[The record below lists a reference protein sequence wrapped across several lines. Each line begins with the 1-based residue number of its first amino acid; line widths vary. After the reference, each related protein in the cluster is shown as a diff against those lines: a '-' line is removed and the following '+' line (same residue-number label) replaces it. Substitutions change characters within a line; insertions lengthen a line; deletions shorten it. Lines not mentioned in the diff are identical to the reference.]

1 MVGGPRRDDTTPD
14 KTPGAR
20 TGPALL
26 CPELVGRA
34 AEAAALDD
42 RLAAAV
48 RGSGGVV
55 VLVGEAG
62 TGKSR
67 LVAETT
73 TTARAAGATVLFGRA
88 VPGAQP
94 VAYRPLAEALLA
106 ADRSA
111 PVLDAPELAGFQGH
125 LGRIVPAWRG
135 RSGPSADDS
144 PVLLGEGAARLLGL
158 LGRDRGCVLVLED
171 LHWADPETLDA
182 VDYLADALQDG
193 PVLCLCTTRPDGA
206 AAELVERLRARDPRA
221 TVPVT
226 PLSPAGVDAMAA
238 ACLRTAMVPP
248 ELRTFLRTHSEGVP
262 FLVEELLAG
271 LVASGALRHGD
282 GHWGGHG
289 ELVPTVPASLRE
301 SIRRRLAAL
310 DRTARRVLE
319 AAALLGRRFD
329 WQLLPGIAEVDGRD
343 VVEALRA
350 AVAEALV
357 VVEGDG
363 FSFRHALTR
372 EAVLAD
378 LLPPDRRHLAQ
389 RAWPAIERAHP
400 GLPGAVCELAA
411 ELAEAAGAP
420 EEAADRLVESARRA
434 LGGGALTTAEATAR
448 RARRIAPAH
457 GGAAVAVEELLVR
470 ILVAAGKPGDAL
482 AVGGALADRL
492 AAEPSRRAD
501 LLVVLARAAL
511 AAGDVALAARHVAA
525 ARSAPLPT
533 PDDASPDDAGPD
545 DAGPDDAGPD
555 DAGPDAALGARID
568 AVAAHVA
575 LDEDRI
581 SDAAALAE
589 AAVVAAD
596 ATGQPAVE
604 CEALEVLG
612 RTAATTSGAA
622 NAAPWL
628 QRASDVAERH
638 GLADRHLR
646 ARQELALVAWG
657 RGDPGA
663 LRETRELAER
673 YGALTTV
680 AVMDLSLADVA
691 LSNFD
696 TAGCL
701 TAARAC
707 RDASR
712 RYGLAT
718 EPVAALWLAGA
729 HALADDVEAMR
740 AAIDAALARD
750 PDDPRILGDLY
761 GRVLATHAVV
771 ADDLDALPGLLDTM
785 MEHVRVAPPMKS
797 IYPGRALWATVHAI
811 DDDDLGAAVRAEFAE
826 ATASIRLPVFTGT
839 LTILEAVV
847 RGRRGDAEG
856 AAGLMATAHAGL
868 RSAPLGTG
876 LVHAQQLLVAR
887 AAVRDGWGDP
897 AAWLRECEA
906 FFAATGHE
914 RTARRCRTTLAESGA
929 PVPRRGR
936 GSADVPVGLRALG
949 VTGREL
955 DVLRLV
961 AAGRSTREIGT
972 SLHLSTKTVERHLS
986 SLFDRTGVRN
996 RTALGELARDH
1007 GVLDG

>member
-1 MVGGPRRDDTTPD
+1 MVGGPPHEDT
-14 KTPGAR
+14 TPGAR
-20 TGPALL
+20 AGPSLL

-42 RLAAAV
+42 RVTAAA
-48 RGSGGVV
+48 RGAGGVV
-55 VLVGEAG
+55 VLVGDAG

-73 TTARAAGATVLFGRA
+73 ATARATGATVLFGRA

-111 PVLDAPELAGFQGH
+111 PVLDAPELAGFRGH
-125 LGRIVPAWRG
+125 LGRIVPAWRE

-144 PVLLGEGAARLLGL
+144 PVLLSEGAARLLGL
-158 LGRDRGCVLVLED
+158 LGRGRGCVLVLED

-182 VDYLADALQDG
+182 VDYLADALQDA
-193 PVLCLCTTRPDGA
+193 PVLCLGTTRPEGA
-206 AAELVERLRARDPRA
+206 AAELVERLRQRDPHA
-221 TVPVT
+221 SIPVT

-238 ACLRTAMVPP
+238 ACLRTTTVPP
-248 ELRTFLRTHSEGVP
+248 ELRAFLRTHSEGLP

-271 LVASGALRHGD
+271 LVASGALRHEAGR
-282 GHWGGHG
+282 WGGHG
-289 ELVPTVPASLRE
+289 DLVPTVPASLRE
-301 SIRRRLAAL
+301 SIRRRLTAL
-310 DRTARRVLE
+310 DRTARRVLD

-329 WQLLPGIAEVDGRD
+329 WELLPGIAEVDGRD
-343 VVEALRA
+343 VVEAMRA

-363 FSFRHALTR
+363 FSFRHALSR

-378 LLPPDRRHLAQ
+378 LLPPDRHHLAQ
-389 RAWPAIERAHP
+389 RAWPAVERAHP
-400 GLPGAVCELAA
+400 GLPGAWCELAA

-420 EEAADRLVESARRA
+420 EEAADRLAESARRA

-448 RARRIAPAH
+448 RARRIAPAD
-457 GGAAVAVEELLVR
+457 GPAALTVEELLVR
-470 ILVAAGKPGDAL
+470 TLVAAGKPGDAL
-482 AVGGALADRL
+482 AVGDALADRL
-492 AAEPSRRAD
+492 AAEPTRRAD

-511 AAGDVALAARHVAA
+511 TAGDAAVAARHLDA
-525 ARSAPLPT
+525 ARSALH
-533 PDDASPDDAGPD
+533 ASPGDAGPD
-545 DAGPDDAGPD
+545 P
-555 DAGPDAALGARID
+555 ALRARID

-575 LDEDRI
+575 LDENRI
-581 SDAAALAE
+581 ADAAALAE
-589 AAVVAAD
+589 AAVTAAST
-596 ATGQPAVE
+596 TGQPAVE

-612 RTAATTSGAA
+612 RTAATRGTTDAV
-622 NAAPWL
+622 PWL
-628 QRASDVAERH
+628 ARAAEVAERH

-646 ARQELALVAWG
+646 ARQELTLAAWG
-657 RGDPGA
+657 QGDPGG

-696 TAGCL
+696 TEGCR
-701 TAARAC
+701 AAAQAC
-707 RDASR
+707 LDASR

-729 HALADDVEAMR
+729 HALADDAPGMH

-761 GRVLATHAVV
+761 GRVLAKHAVV
-771 ADDLDALPGLLDTM
+771 ADDLEALPGLLDRM

-797 IYPGRALWATVHAI
+797 VYPGRALWATVHAI
-811 DDDDLGAAVRAEFAE
+811 DDDDLGAAVRTEFAGS
-826 ATASIRLPVFTGT
+826 TAAIRLPVFTGT
-839 LTILEAVV
+839 LSVVDAVAQ
-847 RGRRGDAEG
+847 GRRGDADG
-856 AAGLMATAHAGL
+856 AAALMATAHAEL
-868 RSAPLGTG
+868 RSAPLALG
-876 LVHAQQLLVAR
+876 LAHAQQLLVAR
-887 AAVRDGWGDP
+887 AAIRDGWGDP

-914 RTARRCRTTLAESGA
+914 RAARRCRTVLAESGA

-936 GSADVPVGLRALG
+936 GSADVPVPLRALG

-961 AAGRSTREIGT
+961 AVGRSTREIGT
-972 SLHLSTKTVERHLS
+972 TLHLSTKTVERHLS

-996 RTALGELARDH
+996 RSALGALAREH

>member
-1 MVGGPRRDDTTPD
+1 
-14 KTPGAR
+14 
-20 TGPALL
+20 LL

-34 AEAAALDD
+34 AEAAALGD
-42 RLAAAV
+42 RVTAAA

-67 LVAETT
+67 LVGETT
-73 TTARAAGATVLFGRA
+73 TTARTTGATVLLGRA
-88 VPGAQP
+88 VPGVQP

-106 ADRSA
+106 ADRAA
-111 PVLDAPELAGFQGH
+111 PDLDAPELAGFRGH

-144 PVLLGEGAARLLGL
+144 PVLLSEGTARLLGL
-158 LGRDRGCVLVLED
+158 LGREHGCVLILED

-182 VDYLADALQDG
+182 VDHLADALVDA
-193 PVLCLCTTRPDGA
+193 PVLCLCTTRPEGA
-206 AAELVERLRARDPRA
+206 AAELAERLRQRDPRA
-221 TVPVT
+221 VIPVA
-226 PLSPAGVDAMAA
+226 PLSPAGVDAMTA
-238 ACLRTAMVPP
+238 ACLRTTIVPP
-248 ELRTFLRTHSEGVP
+248 ELRAFLRTHSEGLP

-271 LVASGALRHGD
+271 LVASGALRHGE

-289 ELVPTVPASLRE
+289 DLVPTVPASLRE
-301 SIRRRLAAL
+301 SIRRRSAAL
-310 DRTARRVLE
+310 DRTARRVLD

-350 AVAEALV
+350 AVTEALV
-357 VVEGDG
+357 VVDGDE

-378 LLPPDRRHLAQ
+378 ILPPDRRHLAQ

-400 GLPGAVCELAA
+400 ELPGALCELAA

-420 EEAADRLVESARRA
+420 EAAAERLIESARRA
-434 LGGGALTTAEATAR
+434 LRGGALVTAEATAR
-448 RARRIAPAH
+448 RARRLAPA
-457 GGAAVAVEELLVR
+457 GGRVAVAADELLVG

-482 AVGGALADRL
+482 AVGRELADRL
-492 AAEPSRRAD
+492 AAEPTRRAD

-511 AAGDVALAARHVAA
+511 AAGDVAAAAGQVAA
-525 ARSAPLPT
+525 ARSA
-533 PDDASPDDAGPD
+533 SPDDPD
-545 DAGPDDAGPD
+545 
-555 DAGPDAALGARID
+555 PDAALGARID

-575 LDEDRI
+575 LEEDRVE
-581 SDAAALAE
+581 DAATLAG
-589 AAVVAAD
+589 AAVAAAA
-596 ATGQPAVE
+596 ATEQPAVE

-612 RTAATTSGAA
+612 RTAAATRGADEA
-622 NAAPWL
+622 VPWL

-646 ARQELALVAWG
+646 ARQELALVDWG

-663 LRETRELAER
+663 LRATRELAER

-680 AVMDLSLADVA
+680 AVMDLSLADIA
-691 LSNFD
+691 LANFD
-696 TAGCL
+696 TQGCL
-701 TAARAC
+701 AASRAC
-707 RDASR
+707 LDASR

-718 EPVAALWLAGA
+718 QPVAALWLAGA
-729 HALADDVEAMR
+729 YALADNVDAMR
-740 AAIDAALARD
+740 TAIDAALARD

-771 ADDLDALPGLLDTM
+771 ADELDTLPGRLDTM
-785 MEHVRVAPPMKS
+785 MAHVRVAPPTKS
-797 IYPGRALWATVHAI
+797 MYPGRALWATLHAI
-811 DDDDLGAAVRAEFAE
+811 DDDDLGDAARAEFARG
-826 ATASIRLPVFTGT
+826 TASIRLPVFAAT
-839 LTILEAVV
+839 LTVVDAVV
-847 RGRRGDAEG
+847 RGRQGDAGG
-856 AAGLMATAHAGL
+856 ADALIATARSVL
-868 RSAPLGTG
+868 RSAPLGAG
-876 LVHAQQLLVAR
+876 LIHAQQLLVAR
-887 AAVRDGWGDP
+887 AAIRDGWGDP

-914 RTARRCRTTLAESGA
+914 RTARRCRTELAGTGA
-929 PVPRRGR
+929 SVPRRGR
-936 GSADVPVGLRALG
+936 GSADVPVPLRALG

-972 SLHLSTKTVERHLS
+972 TLHLSTKTVERHLS

-996 RTALGELARDH
+996 RSALGALARDH

>member
-1 MVGGPRRDDTTPD
+1 MVGGPPREGTTS
-14 KTPGAR
+14 GAR
-20 TGPALL
+20 AGPSLL
-26 CPELVGRA
+26 CPDLVGRA
-34 AEAAALDD
+34 AEAAALGD
-42 RLAAAV
+42 RLTAAA

-67 LVAETT
+67 LVAEITT
-73 TTARAAGATVLFGRA
+73 AARAAGSPVLFGRA
-88 VPGAQP
+88 VPGAHP

-111 PVLDAPELAGFQGH
+111 PVLDAPELAGFRGH
-125 LGRIVPAWRG
+125 LGRIVPVWRD
-135 RSGPSADDS
+135 RSGPSAEDS
-144 PVLLGEGAARLLGL
+144 PVLLGEGTARLLGL
-158 LGRDRGCVLVLED
+158 LGRGHGCVLVLED

-182 VDYLADALQDG
+182 VDHLADALADA
-193 PVLCLCTTRPDGA
+193 PVLCLCTTRPEGA
-206 AAELVERLRARDPRA
+206 AAELAERLRQRDPRA
-221 TVPVT
+221 AVPVT

-238 ACLRTAMVPP
+238 ACLRTAVVPP
-248 ELRTFLRTHSEGVP
+248 ELRAFLRTHSEGLP

-271 LVASGALRHGD
+271 LVASGALRHAD

-310 DRTARRVLE
+310 DRTARRVLD

-357 VVEGDG
+357 VVEGDE

-378 LLPPDRRHLAQ
+378 ILPPDRRHLAQ

-400 GLPGAVCELAA
+400 ELPGALCELAA

-420 EEAADRLVESARRA
+420 EAAADRLVESARRA
-434 LGGGALTTAEATAR
+434 LGGGALITAEATAR
-448 RARRIAPAH
+448 RARRIAPTH
-457 GGAAVAVEELLVR
+457 GPAAVAVEELLVA

-482 AVGGALADRL
+482 AVGSELADRL
-492 AAEPSRRAD
+492 AAEPVRRAD

-511 AAGDVALAARHVAA
+511 AAGDVALADRHVDA
-525 ARSAPLPT
+525 ARSAPRRAA
-533 PDDASPDDAGPD
+533 DAAGSDASIPDAG
-545 DAGPDDAGPD
+545 
-555 DAGPDAALGARID
+555 GPDAGGPDASLGARID

-575 LDEDRI
+575 LEEDRI
-581 SDAAALAE
+581 EDADALAGAAVAAAA
-589 AAVVAAD
+589 

-612 RTAATTSGAA
+612 RTATTRGAA
-622 NAAPWL
+622 DAVPWL
-628 QRASDVAERH
+628 RRASDVAERH

-663 LRETRELAER
+663 LRDTRDLAER
-673 YGALTTV
+673 YGALITV

-696 TAGCL
+696 TASCL
-701 TAARAC
+701 VAARAC
-707 RDASR
+707 LDASR

-761 GRVLATHAVV
+761 GRVLAKHAVV
-771 ADDLDALPGLLDTM
+771 GDELETLPGLLDTM

-797 IYPGRALWATVHAI
+797 VYPGRALWVTVHAI
-811 DDDDLGAAVRAEFAE
+811 DDDDLGAAARAEFAE
-826 ATASIRLPVFTGT
+826 TTASIRLPLFTGT
-839 LTILEAVV
+839 LTIVDAVV
-847 RGRRGDAEG
+847 CGRRGDAEG
-856 AAGLMATAHAGL
+856 ATTRMAAAHSDL
-868 RSAPLGTG
+868 RSAPLGAG
-876 LVHAQQLLVAR
+876 LIHTQQFLVAR

-906 FFAATGHE
+906 FFAGAGHE
-914 RTARRCRTTLAESGA
+914 RAARRCRTELAGTGA

-936 GSADVPVGLRALG
+936 GTADVPVPLRALG

-961 AAGRSTREIGT
+961 AAGRSTREIGM

-996 RTALGELARDH
+996 RTALGALARHH

>member
-1 MVGGPRRDDTTPD
+1 MAGVAQSGDRAPGTRPGPSLVCPD
-14 KTPGAR
+14 
-20 TGPALL
+20 
-26 CPELVGRA
+26 LVGRA
-34 AEAAALDD
+34 TEAAALAD
-42 RLAAAV
+42 RVSAAA

-55 VLVGEAG
+55 VLVGDAG

-67 LVAETT
+67 LIAETT
-73 TTARAAGATVLFGRA
+73 TAARAAGATVLFGRA

-106 ADRSA
+106 AFRSSPA
-111 PVLDAPELAGFQGH
+111 LDAPELAGFHGH
-125 LGRIVPAWRG
+125 LGRIVPAWG
-135 RSGPSADDS
+135 AGSGPSADDS
-144 PVLLGEGAARLLGL
+144 PVLLGEGIARLLGV

-171 LHWADPETLDA
+171 LHWADPETVDA
-182 VDYLADALQDG
+182 VDYLADALQDA
-193 PVLCLCTTRPDGA
+193 PVLCLATSRPDGA
-206 AAELVERLRARDPRA
+206 VTELAGRLQGRDPRS

-226 PLSPAGVDAMAA
+226 PLPPAEVDLMAA
-238 ACLRTAMVPP
+238 ACLRTASVPP
-248 ELRTFLRTHSEGVP
+248 ELRSFLRTHSEGVP

-271 LVASGALRHGD
+271 LVASGALVHDD
-282 GHWGGHG
+282 GRWSSHG

-301 SIRRRLAAL
+301 SIRSRLRAL
-310 DRTARRVLE
+310 DPVARRVID

-343 VVEALRA
+343 VVEALRS
-350 AVAEALV
+350 AVDGALV
-357 VVEGDG
+357 AVEGDG

-378 LLPPDRRHLAQ
+378 ILPPDRRHLAR

-400 GLPGAVCELAA
+400 GLPGVVCELAA

-420 EEAADRLVESARRA
+420 EEAADRLTESARRA
-434 LGGGALTTAEATAR
+434 LGGGALVTAEATVR
-448 RARRIAPAH
+448 RARRLAPT
-457 GGAAVAVEELLVR
+457 GGPAALAAEELLVR
-470 ILVAAGKPGDAL
+470 VLVAAGKPGDAL
-482 AVGGALADRL
+482 GVGTDLAPCLTTD
-492 AAEPSRRAD
+492 PGRRTD

-511 AAGDVALAARHVAA
+511 AAGEVAVAAGHVDA
-525 ARSAPLPT
+525 ARSVRL
-533 PDDASPDDAGPD
+533 DDADP
-545 DAGPDDAGPD
+545 
-555 DAGPDAALGARID
+555 ALAARID

-575 LDEDRI
+575 LDEDRLD
-581 SDAAALAE
+581 DAAALAGTAI
-589 AAVVAAD
+589 AAAA
-596 ATGQPAVE
+596 ATDQPAVE

-612 RTAATTSGAA
+612 RTAATRGTDEAV
-622 NAAPWL
+622 PWL
-628 QRASDVAERH
+628 RRASEVAERH

-663 LRETRELAER
+663 LQETRELAAR

-680 AVMDLSLADVA
+680 AVMDLSLADIA

-696 TAGCL
+696 AAGCRS
-701 TAARAC
+701 AAQAC
-707 RDASR
+707 LDASR

-729 HALADDVEAMR
+729 HALAGDGEAMTT
-740 AAIDAALARD
+740 AVDAALARD

-761 GRVLATHAVV
+761 GRVLTTHAVV
-771 ADDLDALPGLLDTM
+771 ADDLDALPGLLDSM

-811 DDDDLGAAVRAEFAE
+811 GDDDLGAAARAEFAA
-826 ATASIRLPVFTGT
+826 ATAPIRLPVFTGT
-839 LTILEAVV
+839 LTIVDAVA
-847 RGRRGDAEG
+847 RGRRGDADG
-856 AAGLMATAHAGL
+856 AADLMAAAHADL

-876 LVHAQQLLVAR
+876 LVHAQQLLVAG
-887 AAVRDGWGDP
+887 AALRDGWGDP

-906 FFAATGHE
+906 FFVAAGQE
-914 RTARRCRTTLAESGA
+914 RAARRCRTMLAATGA
-929 PVPRRGR
+929 PVPRRGP
-936 GSADVPVGLRALG
+936 GSADVPVPLRALG

-996 RTALGELARDH
+996 RAALGELARAH

>member
-1 MVGGPRRDDTTPD
+1 MVGGPPRGDTTPG
-14 KTPGAR
+14 TRA
-20 TGPALL
+20 GPSLL

-34 AEAAALDD
+34 AEAAALNE
-42 RLAAAV
+42 RLAAAA

-67 LVAETT
+67 LVAEVTT
-73 TTARAAGATVLFGRA
+73 AARAAGSPVLLGRA
-88 VPGAQP
+88 VPGSQP

-111 PVLDAPELAGFQGH
+111 PVLDAPELAGFRGH
-125 LGRIVPAWRG
+125 LGRIVPAWRD

-144 PVLLGEGAARLLGL
+144 PVLLGEGTARLLGV
-158 LGRDRGCVLVLED
+158 LGRGRGCVLVLED

-182 VDYLADALQDG
+182 VDHLADALADA
-193 PVLCLCTTRPDGA
+193 PVLCVCTTRPEGA
-206 AAELVERLRARDPRA
+206 AAELAERLRQRDPRA

-238 ACLRTAMVPP
+238 ACLRTAVVPP
-248 ELRTFLRTHSEGVP
+248 ELRAFLRTHSEGLP

-271 LVASGALRHGD
+271 LVASGALRHAD

-310 DRTARRVLE
+310 DRTARRVLD

-357 VVEGDG
+357 VVEGDE

-378 LLPPDRRHLAQ
+378 ILPPDRRHLAQ

-400 GLPGAVCELAA
+400 ELPGALCELAA

-420 EEAADRLVESARRA
+420 EAAAERLVEGARRA
-434 LGGGALTTAEATAR
+434 LDGGALVTAEATAR
-448 RARRIAPAH
+448 RARRIAPPQ
-457 GGAAVAVEELLVR
+457 GSAAVAVAELLVA
-470 ILVAAGKPGDAL
+470 ILVTAGKPGDAL
-482 AVGGALADRL
+482 GVGSGLADRL
-492 AAEPSRRAD
+492 AAQPARRAD

-511 AAGDVALAARHVAA
+511 AAGDVAAAGRHVEA
-525 ARSAPLPT
+525 ARSAAPT
-533 PDDASPDDAGPD
+533 ADES
-545 DAGPDDAGPD
+545 
-555 DAGPDAALGARID
+555 GPDAALGARID

-575 LDEDRI
+575 LEQDRVEDAEALAGAAVT
-581 SDAAALAE
+581 AAA
-589 AAVVAAD
+589 

-612 RTAATTSGAA
+612 RTATTRGAA
-622 NAAPWL
+622 DAVPWL
-628 QRASDVAERH
+628 ARASDVAERH

-701 TAARAC
+701 AASRAC
-707 RDASR
+707 LDASR

-729 HALADDVEAMR
+729 HALADDADAMH
-740 AAIDAALARD
+740 AAIDLALARD

-761 GRVLATHAVV
+761 GRVLIKHAVV

-811 DDDDLGAAVRAEFAE
+811 DDDDLGAAARAEFAE
-826 ATASIRLPVFTGT
+826 STASIRLPVFTGT
-839 LTILEAVV
+839 LTTVDAVAA
-847 RGRRGDAEG
+847 GRRGDADG
-856 AAGLMATAHAGL
+856 AAALMARAHAEL
-868 RSAPLGTG
+868 RSAPLGLG
-876 LVHAQQLLVAR
+876 LAHAQQLLVAR
-887 AAVRDGWGDP
+887 AAIRDGWGDP

-914 RTARRCRTTLAESGA
+914 RTARRCRTELAGTGA

-936 GSADVPVGLRALG
+936 GSADVPVPLRALG

-972 SLHLSTKTVERHLS
+972 SLQLSTKTVERHLS

-996 RTALGELARDH
+996 RAALGALARDH
-1007 GVLDG
+1007 GVMDG

>member
-1 MVGGPRRDDTTPD
+1 MAGGPPREDT
-14 KTPGAR
+14 TPGAR

-34 AEAAALDD
+34 AEAGALED
-42 RLAAAV
+42 RLAAAA

-55 VLVGEAG
+55 VLVGDAG

-106 ADRSA
+106 ADRSG
-111 PVLDAPELAGFQGH
+111 PVLDAPELAGFRGH
-125 LGRIVPAWRG
+125 LGRIVPAWRE

-158 LGRDRGCVLVLED
+158 LGRARGCVLVLED

-182 VDYLADALQDG
+182 LDHLADALQDA
-193 PVLCLCTTRPDGA
+193 PVLCLGTTRPEGP
-206 AAELVERLRARDPRA
+206 AAELAERLRRRDPRA
-221 TVPVT
+221 TIPVP

-238 ACLRTAMVPP
+238 ACLRTATVPP
-248 ELRTFLRTHSEGVP
+248 ELRAFLRTHSEGLP

-271 LVASGALRHGD
+271 LVASGALRHAD
-282 GHWGGHG
+282 GRWGGHG

-310 DRTARRVLE
+310 DRTARRVLD

-343 VVEALRA
+343 VVEGLRA
-350 AVAEALV
+350 AVAEALI
-357 VVEGDG
+357 VVEADT

-389 RAWPAIERAHP
+389 RAWPAVERAHP
-400 GLPGAVCELAA
+400 GLPGTWCELAA

-420 EEAADRLVESARRA
+420 EEAADRLAESARRA
-434 LGGGALTTAEATAR
+434 LGGGALTTAEATVR
-448 RARRIAPAH
+448 RARRIAPAP
-457 GGAAVAVEELLVR
+457 GPAAIAVEELLVR

-482 AVGGALADRL
+482 AVGGDLTARL
-492 AAEPSRRAD
+492 AAEPGRRAD
-501 LLVVLARAAL
+501 RRVVLARAAL
-511 AAGDVALAARHVAA
+511 AAGDVTAAGGHVAA
-525 ARSAPLPT
+525 ARAAPT
-533 PDDASPDDAGPD
+533 GDAGADP
-545 DAGPDDAGPD
+545 
-555 DAGPDAALGARID
+555 ALGARID

-575 LDEDRI
+575 LDEDRVE
-581 SDAAALAE
+581 DAAALAG
-589 AAVVAAD
+589 AAVATAA
-596 ATGQPAVE
+596 ATEQPAVE

-612 RTAATTSGAA
+612 RSAAATQGAQ
-622 NAAPWL
+622 AAVPWL
-628 QRASDVAERH
+628 QRASEVAERH
-638 GLADRHLR
+638 DLADRHLR

-657 RGDPGA
+657 GGDPGA
-663 LRETRELAER
+663 LRTTRELAER

-691 LSNFD
+691 LSDFD
-696 TAGCL
+696 TAGCR
-701 TAARAC
+701 AAAQAC
-707 RDASR
+707 LDASR

-729 HALADDVEAMR
+729 HALADDAPAMR
-740 AAIDAALARD
+740 AAIDAALHRD
-750 PDDPRILGDLY
+750 PDDPRILADLH

-771 ADDLDALPGLLDTM
+771 ADELDTLPARLDTM
-785 MEHVRVAPPMKS
+785 MEHVRVAPPMRS

-826 ATASIRLPVFTGT
+826 GTAAIRLPVFTGT
-839 LTILEAVV
+839 LPILDAVA

-856 AAGLMATAHAGL
+856 AEALMTRAHGVL
-868 RSAPLGTG
+868 RTTPLGTG

-887 AAVRDGWGDP
+887 AAIRDGWGDP

-906 FFAATGHE
+906 FFAAAGHE
-914 RTARRCRTTLAESGA
+914 RAARRCRTTIAATGA

-936 GSADVPVGLRALG
+936 GTADVPVPLRALG

-996 RTALGELARDH
+996 RGALGELARAH

>member
-1 MVGGPRRDDTTPD
+1 MVGGPPRDDTTP
-14 KTPGAR
+14 GAR
-20 TGPALL
+20 AGASLL

-34 AEAAALDD
+34 AEAAALGD
-42 RLAAAV
+42 RLTGAA

-67 LVAETT
+67 LVAEVTT
-73 TTARAAGATVLFGRA
+73 AARAAGSPVLCGRA

-111 PVLDAPELAGFQGH
+111 PVLDAPELAGFRGH
-125 LGRIVPAWRG
+125 LGRIVPAWRD

-144 PVLLGEGAARLLGL
+144 PVLLGEGTARLLGL
-158 LGRDRGCVLVLED
+158 LGRGHGCVLVLED

-182 VDYLADALQDG
+182 VDHLADALADA
-193 PVLCLCTTRPDGA
+193 PVLCLCTTRPEGA
-206 AAELVERLRARDPRA
+206 AAELAERLRQRDPRA

-226 PLSPAGVDAMAA
+226 PLSPAGVDAMTA
-238 ACLRTAMVPP
+238 ACLRTAVVPP
-248 ELRTFLRTHSEGVP
+248 ELRAFLRTHSEGLP

-271 LVASGALRHGD
+271 LVASGALRHAD

-301 SIRRRLAAL
+301 SIRRRLGAL
-310 DRTARRVLE
+310 DRTARRVLD

-357 VVEGDG
+357 VVEGDE

-378 LLPPDRRHLAQ
+378 ILPPDRRHLAQ

-400 GLPGAVCELAA
+400 ELPGALCELAA

-420 EEAADRLVESARRA
+420 EAAADRLVESARRA
-434 LGGGALTTAEATAR
+434 LGGGALITAEATAR
-448 RARRIAPAH
+448 RARRIAPPH
-457 GGAAVAVEELLVR
+457 GPAAVAVEELLVR

-482 AVGGALADRL
+482 AVGGGLAGRLAD
-492 AAEPSRRAD
+492 EPVRRAD

-511 AAGDVALAARHVAA
+511 AAGDVAVAGRHVAS
-525 ARSAPLPT
+525 ARSAPRPT
-533 PDDASPDDAGPD
+533 AE
-545 DAGPDDAGPD
+545 DAGPD

-575 LDEDRI
+575 LEEDRI
-581 SDAAALAE
+581 EEADALAGAAVSAAA
-589 AAVVAAD
+589 

-612 RTAATTSGAA
+612 RTAATRGAA
-622 NAAPWL
+622 DAVPWL
-628 QRASDVAERH
+628 ARASDVAERH

-663 LRETRELAER
+663 LRETRDLAER

-696 TAGCL
+696 TGSCL
-701 TAARAC
+701 AAARAC
-707 RDASR
+707 LDASR

-729 HALADDVEAMR
+729 HALADDAEAMR
-740 AAIDAALARD
+740 AAIDLALARD
-750 PDDPRILGDLY
+750 ADDPRILGDLH

-771 ADDLDALPGLLDTM
+771 ADELDTLPGLLDTM

-811 DDDDLGAAVRAEFAE
+811 HDDDLGVAARAEFAE
-826 ATASIRLPVFTGT
+826 ATAAIRLPVFTGT
-839 LTILEAVV
+839 LTIVDAVAH
-847 RGRRGDAEG
+847 GRRGDAES
-856 AAGLMATAHAGL
+856 ATALMATAHAAL

-876 LVHAQQLLVAR
+876 LVHAQQVLVAR
-887 AAVRDGWGDP
+887 AAIRDGWGDP

-906 FFAATGHE
+906 FFAAGGHE
-914 RTARRCRTTLAESGA
+914 RAARRCRTILAGTGA

-936 GSADVPVGLRALG
+936 GTSDVPVPLRALG

-996 RTALGELARDH
+996 RAALGALARDH